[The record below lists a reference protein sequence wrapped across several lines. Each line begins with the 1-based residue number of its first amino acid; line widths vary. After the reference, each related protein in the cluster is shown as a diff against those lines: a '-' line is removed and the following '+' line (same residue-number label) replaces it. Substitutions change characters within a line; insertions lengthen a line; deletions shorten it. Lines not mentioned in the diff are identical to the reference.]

1 MRTKLT
7 DDALIAGCLKGKARY
22 QKALY
27 EKYGPQMMAVCE
39 RYAGN
44 SMEAEDNFH
53 EAFMNV
59 FRKINQY
66 KGGSFYSWM
75 RRIFINVSI
84 NNYHKHKK
92 HYYQNDIDEATS
104 IESANASSISQM
116 SEAELMS
123 KIDKLPQGC
132 RTVFCLY
139 VIDGYKHIEI
149 AEMLGISEGT
159 SKSQLFKAREMLKK
173 AITKE
178 QLVNV
183 NY

>member
-1 MRTKLT
+1 MSKEFT
-7 DDALIAGCLKGKARY
+7 DEELVEGCLNGKAKY

-27 EKYGPQMMAVCE
+27 EQYGPRMMAICE
-39 RYAGN
+39 RYARN
-44 SMEAEDNFH
+44 HMEAEDNFH
-53 EAFMNV
+53 EAFMNI
-59 FRKINQY
+59 FKKIKQY

-92 HYYQNDIDEATS
+92 HYYQDDITEAVG
-104 IESANASSISQM
+104 IEAIDVSAVSQL
-116 SEAELMS
+116 SEAELMR
-123 KIDKLPQGC
+123 KIDRLPQGC

-139 VIDGYKHIEI
+139 VIDGYKHVEI

-173 AITKE
+173 AIAEDLEVK
-178 QLVNV
+178 
-183 NY
+183 NYH